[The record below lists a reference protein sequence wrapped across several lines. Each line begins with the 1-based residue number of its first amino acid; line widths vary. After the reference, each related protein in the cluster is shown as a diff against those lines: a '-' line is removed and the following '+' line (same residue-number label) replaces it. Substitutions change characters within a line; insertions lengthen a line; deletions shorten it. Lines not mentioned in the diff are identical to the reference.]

1 VGRRRHRIS
10 GDQQGHGPIAG
21 RLEDPAAGRLLLF
34 GLADPSAGVRV
45 EAAHALGD
53 GGYRE
58 ALRPL
63 IEIKSKDSSPEV
75 RQAASAALRK
85 LQPR

>member
-1 VGRRRHRIS
+1 M
-10 GDQQGHGPIAG
+10 
-21 RLEDPAAGRLLLF
+21 
-34 GLADPSAGVRV
+34 
-45 EAAHALGD
+45 ALGD

-63 IEIKSKDSSPEV
+63 LERKSEDPSPRV
-75 RQAASAALRK
+75 RQAAASALRK